1 MFYIWM
7 IRNFLLYHFW
17 KCKQYDNLEHMTNI
31 TYLNGVDTETILT
44 NKFIQ
49 YYVRG
54 EYNNLVI
61 NNFDI
66 EKFNHNEYKN
76 NYLEKTIF
84 FNLMDNLFENKIEP
98 FDKQQFNDELL
109 IDIDINFEDV
119 LVDEIEVEDNFDLEF
134 DDLHANLTE
143 NHENTILLRN
153 FDFDI
158 PYELLYE
165 NKKTKIL
172 TEKRKNK
179 IEKYNYILNRL
190 KNKNNLFE
198 IIPVFAFF

>member
-1 MFYIWM
+1 M
-7 IRNFLLYHFW
+7 
-17 KCKQYDNLEHMTNI
+17 NI
-31 TYLNGVDTETILT
+31 
-44 NKFIQ
+44 
-49 YYVRG
+49 
-54 EYNNLVI
+54 
-61 NNFDI
+61 
-66 EKFNHNEYKN
+66 KN

-143 NHENTILLRN
+143 NYENTILLRN